1 MSLRRKPQPVKKQ
14 ILIVDD
20 NPDSR
25 EMLSFILT
33 GEGFSVITAED
44 GLEALEVVKDVQPDL
59 IITDINMPNI
69 DGIELT
75 KQLREQFK
83 SISLPIV
90 IVSAFGGDMVSKA
103 IEAGADGA
111 MQKPLHVDSLLTLVK
126 QILS

>member
-14 ILIVDD
+14 ILVVDD

-33 GEGFSVITAED
+33 GEGFSVLTAE
-44 GLEALEVVKDVQPDL
+44 GGMEALEVVKDVQPDL

-83 SISLPIV
+83 STALPIV
-90 IVSAFGGDMVSKA
+90 IVSAFGGD
-103 IEAGADGA
+103 IY
-111 MQKPLHVDSLLTLVK
+111 
-126 QILS
+126 

>member
-1 MSLRRKPQPVKKQ
+1 MKKQ
-14 ILIVDD
+14 ILVVDD

-33 GEGFSVITAED
+33 GEGFSVIAAGD
-44 GLEALEVVKDVQPDL
+44 GLEALDLVKEVHPDL

-75 KQLREQFK
+75 KKLREQFK
-83 SISLPIV
+83 STLPIMV
-90 IVSAFGGDMVSKA
+90 VSAFGGELVSKA
-103 IEAGADGA
+103 IEAGANGA
-111 MQKPLHVDSLLTLVK
+111 IQKPLHVDSLLTLVK

>member
-1 MSLRRKPQPVKKQ
+1 VKKQ
-14 ILIVDD
+14 ILVVDD

-33 GEGFSVITAED
+33 GKGFSVITAED
-44 GLEALEVVKDVQPDL
+44 GLEALEVVKEVQPDL
-59 IITDINMPNI
+59 ILTDIHMPNI

-83 SISLPIV
+83 STSLPIV
-90 IVSAFGGDMVSKA
+90 ILTAFGSEMISKA

-111 MQKPLHVDSLLTLVK
+111 VQKPLHLDSLLTLVK